1 MSSSSLDEDDTIDGG
16 AGADT
21 LTLTASTN
29 AYASV
34 TDATTETLAVSNIE
48 TLALTAGAD
57 GDAID
62 FDLFATPTDFT
73 KVAVTST
80 ADAANITLTDIQTDH
95 VTVRNT
101 NDGTNA
107 ETLNALTYDK
117 KDSTGTAD
125 ALTLDITNRDINE
138 DFTISTITAAGIETL
153 TLNTTGGTDGDM
165 TISTL
170 TATAAETINITGDAD
185 LTISSTLA
193 TTVETISAGT
203 STGDLTLTFGVS
215 NATVTG
221 GSGADTFN
229 FAETL
234 TEEDTIDG
242 GAGTDTVT
250 VGGINTASTA
260 LDLDLNL
267 TNIERFTFSEDESS
281 DDSITFDFNGD
292 YISRITIGA
301 DESSDDT
308 INFED
313 LGSGNID
320 IYYDGETGSADGDTT
335 TFDRSTDTASDT
347 ADIFLTYGSVGTIT
361 LNDEETITLDT
372 TASATEQA
380 ITIVDLDASDATS
393 VTITN
398 DDAWDDGDIFSLTAN
413 SIKTGATIDFTGM
426 IQSIGNAA
434 DNVDVAGSDGAAN
447 TVGAHTFAEAAS
459 TAGFTAVAT
468 GKYTIKLGDN
478 RTQTDHETVI
488 DLGSSNTGADTVQF
502 VNGATDA
509 TNDLGVVL
517 INNFNDAAGAIVNNR
532 SLLDLSAFGIQSTS
546 DLTITSAASED
557 NASIS
562 IITAA
567 DSDDFA
573 GSITVLGVASTDWAT
588 SDFVFEA

>member
-1 MSSSSLDEDDTIDGG
+1 ML
-16 AGADT
+16 
-21 LTLTASTN
+21 
-29 AYASV
+29 
-34 TDATTETLAVSNIE
+34 
-48 TLALTAGAD
+48 
-57 GDAID
+57 D
-62 FDLFATPTDFT
+62 FDLFASPTDFT
-73 KVAVTST
+73 KVALTST

-101 NDGTNA
+101 NSGTDS
-107 ETLNALTYDK
+107 ETLNALTYDL

-125 ALTLDITNRDINE
+125 SVTFDVTNRDVDA
-138 DFTISTITAAGIETL
+138 DFTISTLTAAGIETL
-153 TLNTTGGTDGDM
+153 TFNTVGGTHDDIV
-165 TISTL
+165 ISTL
-170 TATAAETINITGDAD
+170 TATSAETINITGDAD
-185 LTISSTLA
+185 LTVSSTLA

-203 STGDLTLTFGVS
+203 TTGDLTLTFGAS

-234 TEEDTIDG
+234 NEEDSIDG

-267 TNIERFTFSEDESS
+267 TNIERFTFSEDEDS

-292 YISRITIGA
+292 YISRLTIAG

-320 IYYDGETGSADGDTT
+320 IYFNVGTGSDDGSTV
-335 TFDRSTDTASDT
+335 TFDRSTDSSTDT
-347 ADIFLTYGSVGTIT
+347 ADVFLTYGSVGTIT
-361 LNDEETITLDT
+361 LNDEETITVDV

-380 ITIVDLDASDATS
+380 ATIVDIDASDATS
-393 VTITN
+393 VTFTN
-398 DDAWDDGDIFSLTAN
+398 DDGFDDADIFSLTGN
-413 SIKTGATIDFTGM
+413 SIKTGAVIDFTGYEL
-426 IQSIGNAA
+426 QIGNAGA
-434 DNVDVAGSDGAAN
+434 NVDVAGSDGAPN
-447 TVGAHTFAEAAS
+447 TVGAHEFSEAAA

-488 DLGSSNTGADTVQF
+488 DLGTSNTGADTIQF
-502 VNGATDA
+502 VDGATDT
-509 TNDLGVVL
+509 TNDIGVVL
-517 INNFNDAAGAIVNNR
+517 INNFNDAAGAIVTNR
-532 SLLDLSAFGIQSTS
+532 SLLDLSAFGISGTG

-557 NASIS
+557 NAAIS
-562 IITAA
+562 VITAA
-567 DSDDFA
+567 DSDDFD
-573 GSITVLGVASTDWAT
+573 GTITVLGVASTDWAAA
-588 SDFVFEA
+588 DFVFSA